1 MEIIAFVVLLILFL
15 LVWMSKTYMKEEIPF
30 LIAGLGTDELHMYC
44 LARLRYAYGGVD
56 NVLSSKR
63 YAGILQK
70 MKDVGV
76 VLGIIENCGCAHCAN
91 NYVYSVVLDID
102 KAKQFIILIGLA
114 RAAKKGPY
122 GLNAHRLAHELLFNM
137 AEVEEILVEL
147 EELEM
152 VKKQG
157 NVFTLGPKSGE
168 LLFPM

>member
-1 MEIIAFVVLLILFL
+1 MSIKALTVLKRPRYLAIAIISTVLMAAIYIY
-15 LVWMSKTYMKEEIPF
+15 S
-30 LIAGLGTDELHMYC
+30 
-44 LARLRYAYGGVD
+44 
-56 NVLSSKR
+56 
-63 YAGILQK
+63 Q
-70 MKDVGV
+70 